1 MLMHYQKKIN
11 HINIVDNNVFISK
24 DLFDISHLDIEIYD
38 KYNNK
43 IYKRLNRIKNSI
55 RRFWLLY

>member
-1 MLMHYQKKIN
+1 MSIN

-24 DLFDISHLDIEIYD
+24 YLFDISHLDIEIYD

-43 IYKRLNRIKNSI
+43 IYKRLNRII
-55 RRFWLLY
+55 LYLQCRVKSMIV